1 MFLEVKGLN
10 SLKKKFATT
19 YEGFKLH
26 TIDALN
32 DMVKEVAIEASAD
45 AADLPHLSTNSLYKR
60 TGNLSRSIRSI
71 PFNGK
76 YAEIVVGNSLVDYGA
91 YVEFGTG
98 NGFGIPKRKYGMTSK
113 NIEPYASLFKGKGIR
128 KHNMPYR
135 SYLFNNF
142 EIGYSKAL
150 KRIRAFQAR

>member
-10 SLKKKFATT
+10 SLKKKFATG
-19 YEGFKLH
+19 YEDFKLH
-26 TIDALN
+26 TIDAIN
-32 DMVKEVAIEASAD
+32 KMVRDVAIEASSD
-45 AADLPHLSTNSLYKR
+45 AADLPHLTTNSSYQR
-60 TGNLSRSIRSI
+60 TGNLSRSIKAI

-76 YAEIVVGNSLVDYGA
+76 FAEIVVGNSSVDYGA

-98 NGFGIPKRKYGMTSK
+98 TGFGIPNRKYNMASK
-113 NIEPYASLFKGKGIR
+113 NIEPYASLFKGRGVR
-128 KHNMPYR
+128 KNNMPYR

-150 KRIRAFQAR
+150 KQIRAFKMR

>member
-10 SLKKKFATT
+10 SLKKKFANG
-19 YEGFKLH
+19 YEDFKLH
-26 TIDALN
+26 TIDAIN
-32 DMVKEVAIEASAD
+32 KMVREVAIEASSD
-45 AADLPHLSTNSLYKR
+45 AADLPHLTTNSKYQR
-60 TGNLSRSIRSI
+60 TGNLSRSIKAI

-76 YAEIVVGNSLVDYGA
+76 FAEIVVGNSSVDYGA

-98 NGFGIPKRKYGMTSK
+98 TGFGIPNRKYNMASK
-113 NIEPYASLFKGKGIR
+113 NIEPYASLFKGRGVR
-128 KHNMPYR
+128 KNNMPYR

-150 KRIRAFQAR
+150 KKIRAFKPR